1 MADMNNRAYQKT
13 EKYRKAVSDGRSKSN
28 LPWHKDWFRSLEPDA
43 AYMVG
48 YFIGDGA
55 YHRGSNSLRWL
66 SINRSIL
73 SEMRGTL
80 KTVLPLRGAGYRDV
94 NGNVRSWCLQISS
107 YDLKRIFMNEF
118 GIPERKTYEEGR
130 YSVFDLIPVN
140 SIGSFLRGLIDSDGC
155 LSLMKLRGTVR
166 FSYSA
171 HTANVMEKLKEFLD
185 ERLGIFV
192 KVRSRGKG
200 KGYVIGI
207 AGRESMSKIFSAI
220 YPLGKTTKPRLAHS
234 KKFNVACKDRRYDDN
249 WGLEHG

>member
-1 MADMNNRAYQKT
+1 MRYVDKGIRT
-13 EKYRKAVSDGRSKSN
+13 EKHRKAISDARSKSN

-43 AYMVG
+43 AYIVG

-55 YHRGSNSLRWL
+55 YHRGGNSLRWL
-66 SINRSIL
+66 SRNKSIL
-73 SEMRGTL
+73 SEMRQTL
-80 KTVLPLRGAGYRDV
+80 KIILPLRH
-94 NGNVRSWCLQISS
+94 NGNIDNWCFHISS

-155 LSLMKLRGTVR
+155 LSLIKLRGIVR

-200 KGYVIGI
+200 KGYVIEI

-220 YPLGKTTKPRLAHS
+220 YPLGKTTKPWLAYS
-234 KKFNVACKDRRYDDN
+234 SKFNVACKDRRYDDN
-249 WGLEHG
+249 WDLECG